1 MLYVD
6 NENVYLTRGDSCDLI
21 ITIRDIQGDIYELQ
35 AGDILTFTIKVN
47 CNTEDII
54 IQKVISTNVVSIT
67 PADTEKLAYGAY
79 WYDVQ
84 LTTSGED
91 IYTVIPPHRFNITPE
106 VTFNGGE

>member
-6 NENVYLTRGDSCDLI
+6 NENVFLTRGDSCDLI
-21 ITIRDIQGDIYELQ
+21 VTIRDITGSIYEMQ

-47 CNTEDII
+47 CYTEDII
-54 IQKVISTNVVSIT
+54 IQKEISSNIITLT
-67 PADTEKLAYGAY
+67 PADSEKLAYGAY

-84 LTTSGED
+84 LTTAGED

-106 VTFNGGE
+106 VTFNEGE

>member
-6 NENVYLTRGDSCDLI
+6 NENVFLTRGDSCDLI
-21 ITIRDIQGDIYELQ
+21 VTIHDISGAIYEMQ

-54 IQKVISTNVVSIT
+54 IQKEISSNIITLT

-84 LTTSGED
+84 LTTAGGD

-106 VTFNGGE
+106 VTFNEGE

>member
-6 NENVYLTRGDSCDLI
+6 NENVFLTRGDSCDLI
-21 ITIRDIQGDIYELQ
+21 VTIRDITGSIYEMQ

-54 IQKVISTNVVSIT
+54 IQKEISSNIITLT

-84 LTTSGED
+84 LTTAGED
-91 IYTVIPPHRFNITPE
+91 IYTVIAPHRFNITPE
-106 VTFNGGE
+106 VTFNEGE

>member
-6 NENVYLTRGDSCDLI
+6 NENVFLTRGDSCDLI
-21 ITIRDIQGDIYELQ
+21 ITIRDIQGEIYELQ
-35 AGDILTFTIKVN
+35 TGDILTFTIKVN
-47 CNTEDII
+47 CHTEDII
-54 IQKVISTNVVSIT
+54 IQKVITTNVVSIT
-67 PADTEKLAYGAY
+67 PADTEALAYGAY

-106 VTFNGGE
+106 VTFNEGE